1 MASRS
6 IRDNTLA
13 GLFVIG
19 GAALAVWSSFLLGQR
34 TGLGGVNNITIRF
47 PIATGSHGIKP
58 GAVVM
63 LGGQKIGNVKNVA
76 FFPVDATPTSV
87 DVTVDVPR
95 TIKLKSDAS
104 FNLERPLLGSLSA
117 INISSPGSTKDDV
130 KDLADGAI
138 VAGMLAPPAL
148 LSQSGFS
155 PQDMQSLRNSI
166 TQLDQ
171 SMARI
176 SQIIEKRGPDVDASI
191 VDIRTM
197 IADLRKQMTPWSD
210 SVTASLDNVKTA
222 TARAPGLMDEANATI
237 ADGRALVKSLQDV
250 VNDNREKINNAITSV
265 ESAASKIDQKLIDEL
280 NTSLASAKEAVDSID
295 KTIDKVATFISSE
308 SPNLQRTIA
317 NLRLMS
323 DNLKLTAIE
332 VRSQP
337 WRALYKP
344 TNKELSTQSLY
355 DATRAYAEASS
366 DLRAASDSLRALLE
380 AGNVRLTDPAAVE
393 EASKLLAQASER
405 YKKSEQRLLDVL
417 IKEEAK

>member
-34 TGLGGVNNITIRF
+34 TGLGGINNITIRF
-47 PIATGSHGIKP
+47 PIETGSHGIKP

-76 FFPVDATPTSV
+76 FFPADGTPTAV
-87 DVTVDVPR
+87 DVMVDVPR

-117 INISSPGSTKDDV
+117 INISSSGSTKEDV

-138 VAGMLAPPAL
+138 VTGMLAPPAL

-166 TQLDQ
+166 NQLDQ

-191 VDIRTM
+191 GDIRTM

-222 TARAPGLMDEANATI
+222 TAKAPGLMDEANATI
-237 ADGRALVKSLQDV
+237 ADGRALVKSLQDI
-250 VNDNREKINNAITSV
+250 VNDNREKINNAVSSV
-265 ESAASKIDQKLIDEL
+265 ESAAGKLDQKLIDEL

-295 KTIDKVATFISSE
+295 HTIDKVATFISSE

-366 DLRAASDSLRALLE
+366 DLRAASDSLRTLLE
-380 AGNVRLTDPAAVE
+380 AGNARLTDPAAVE
-393 EASKLLAQASER
+393 EATKLLAQASDR

-417 IKEEAK
+417 IKEESK

>member
-344 TNKELSTQSLY
+344 TNKELTTQSLY